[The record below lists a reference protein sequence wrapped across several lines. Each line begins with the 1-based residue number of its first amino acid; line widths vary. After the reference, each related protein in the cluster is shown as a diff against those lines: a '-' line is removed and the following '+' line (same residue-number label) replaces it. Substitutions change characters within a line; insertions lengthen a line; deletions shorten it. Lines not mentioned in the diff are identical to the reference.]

1 MIGRSKP
8 YTEIGIRRVP
18 CAVSGCVSRAEY
30 QWQCCANSNL
40 WMPLCAEHDVDLN
53 RLVLDWMGHPERE
66 TISWQRIAQKLESKQ
81 IDDQF
86 NRGASA

>member
-53 RLVLDWMGHPERE
+53 RLVLDWMGHPER
-66 TISWQRIAQKLESKQ
+66 
-81 IDDQF
+81 DDLM
-86 NRGASA
+86 AAYSAKVGDQADRRSIQSD